1 MTQAERV
8 RQIRK
13 SLNLTMEKF
22 GERLGVTKTAISL
35 IESGKNSLTD
45 ANAKAICRTYNVNY
59 DWLMDGE
66 GEMFSDV
73 PKTVLDE
80 LCKQYNLDD
89 FDKAL
94 VEMYIALPETCRNAV
109 KTEIRNMIQ
118 KLGRWK
124 DDK

>member
-1 MTQAERV
+1 MTQTERV

-59 DWLMDGE
+59 DWLIDGE

-89 FDKAL
+89 FDRAL
-94 VEMYIALPETCRNAV
+94 VEMYIALPEACRNSV
-109 KTEIRNMIQ
+109 KSEIRNMIQ